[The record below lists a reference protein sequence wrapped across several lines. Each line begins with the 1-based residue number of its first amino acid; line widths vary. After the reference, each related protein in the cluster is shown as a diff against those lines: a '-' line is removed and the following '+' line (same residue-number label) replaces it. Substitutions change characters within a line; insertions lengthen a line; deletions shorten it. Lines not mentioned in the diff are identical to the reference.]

1 MLSNSTKIVPEGIFN
16 RCISTLLNTKRLP
29 RKTSEA
35 TKRTSIP
42 LRFMSVT
49 AFAKCPHK
57 SIKISK
63 EKLFIATKRTFE
75 NASHFLGHGHSS
87 NARRHAKT
95 ATHKQACS
103 GCLLRTFMRLSH
115 CFRVH
120 YSMIVVTLPE
130 PTVLPP
136 SRIANVRPCSQA
148 TGWISSIV
156 ISTLSPGMHIS
167 VPAGRLQTPVT
178 SVVLK

>member
-35 TKRTSIP
+35 TKHTSIP

-63 EKLFIATKRTFE
+63 EKLFIATKRT
-75 NASHFLGHGHSS
+75 S
-87 NARRHAKT
+87 KM
-95 ATHKQACS
+95 
-103 GCLLRTFMRLSH
+103 LR
-115 CFRVH
+115 
-120 YSMIVVTLPE
+120 
-130 PTVLPP
+130 
-136 SRIANVRPCSQA
+136 
-148 TGWISSIV
+148 ISSVAGIRQ
-156 ISTLSPGMHIS
+156 M
-167 VPAGRLQTPVT
+167 PAGTQKQPHT
-178 SVVLK
+178 SKLAVAVYYAPLCAYLIAFAYITR